1 MEHGYQALARAL
13 EEEGMVWRVTSL
25 EGETLGQAVQL
36 EQRPAW
42 LGHGFQP
49 PCQTTDETGRAV
61 LVECLRREKTLL
73 ICGGGHVSV
82 PVAQLGVLLG
92 YEVTVVDDRAEFAQ
106 PQRFPTGV
114 KTVCAPFEEYLA
126 HTFPWSDNPDLSVV
140 IVTRG
145 HVGDAACLR
154 EAVKH
159 PLTYLGMIGSRRK
172 NHAIFQLLQGEGVDP
187 QALARVHAP
196 IGLDIGAQ
204 TPEEIAVAIA
214 AQWVATRQ
222 SGQGSVFPR
231 ELREALLAGA
241 EGVMATVVK
250 KSGSAPRGVGARMLI
265 LKDGTTVGTIGGGLA
280 EYQATCQGRAL
291 LDHPR
296 PMLVS
301 YDMASGEA
309 GRSGMICGGAIEV
322 LFEGV
327 TTER

>member
-1 MEHGYQALARAL
+1 MENGYQALAWAL
-13 EEEGMVWRVTSL
+13 EEKGVVWRVTSL

-49 PCQTTDETGRAV
+49 PCLTTDETGRAV
-61 LVECLRREKTLL
+61 LVECLRREKALL

-82 PVAQLGVLLG
+82 PVAQLGVMLG

-106 PQRFPTGV
+106 PQRFAPGV
-114 KTVCAPFEEYLA
+114 KTVCAPFGEYLS
-126 HTFPWSDNPDLSVV
+126 HTFPWADHPDLSVV

-145 HVGDAACLR
+145 HRADAECLR

-159 PLTYLGMIGSRRK
+159 PLTYLGMIGSKRK
-172 NHAIFQLLQGEGVDP
+172 NQAIFQLLQGEGVDF
-187 QALARVHAP
+187 QALERVHAP

-204 TPEEIAVAIA
+204 TPEEIAVSIA

-222 SGQGSVFPR
+222 CGQGSVFPR
-231 ELREALLAGA
+231 ELREALLSGA
-241 EGVMATVVK
+241 EGVMVTVVK
-250 KSGSAPRGVGARMLI
+250 KSGSAPRNVGTRMFLQ
-265 LKDGTTVGTIGGGLA
+265 KDGTTVGTIGGGLA
-280 EYQATCQGRAL
+280 EYRATCQGRAM

-296 PMLVS
+296 PMLAS
-301 YDMASGEA
+301 FDMRSGEA
-309 GRSGMICGGAIEV
+309 GRSGMICGGTIEV

-327 TTER
+327 PN